1 VHTKISLVEAALE
14 RLDEHARDCRLC
26 PRECGVD
33 RTAGERG
40 YCGAGDSLRIS
51 HCLLHFGEEPVLSGV
66 SDCGRDGTGPTSL
79 RKGSGTIFFSGCHLR
94 CVYCQNYQI
103 SQQGIGEDRTA
114 DDLARAMLDL
124 EAQGAANIN
133 LVSPTHFLLPLLE
146 SLRIALDKGLSLPV
160 VYNCSG
166 YESDRVL
173 RSLEGV
179 VDIYLPD
186 LKYASPILSG
196 TLSGAPDY
204 FETAKA
210 ALTEMYCQQPVLETD
225 SEGMALRGLIVRHL
239 VLPGHVEDSFRVLD
253 WLGRDLSLSVG
264 ISLMSQYLPGF
275 EAPQGLNRALTAEE
289 YRKAQAFAES
299 LGFESLFVQ
308 PEPFVRDEHLNPDFT
323 REKPFDWR
331 ELK

>member
-1 VHTKISLVEAALE
+1 LHTKISLVEAALE
-14 RLDEHARDCRLC
+14 RLDGHARDCRLC

-103 SQQGIGEDRTA
+103 SQLGAGEDRTTG
-114 DDLARAMLDL
+114 DLARSMLDL

-133 LVSPTHFLLPLLE
+133 LVSPTHMLLPLLE
-146 SLRIALDKGLSLPV
+146 ALRIAIEKGLSLPV

-196 TLSGAPDY
+196 PLSGAPDY
-204 FETAKA
+204 FETAKT
-210 ALTEMYCQQPVLETD
+210 ALTEMFCQQPVLETD
-225 SEGMALRGLIVRHL
+225 AEGIALRGLIVRHL
-239 VLPGHVEDSFRVLD
+239 VLPGHVENSCRVLD
-253 WLGRDLSLSVG
+253 WLGQDLSPSVG
-264 ISLMSQYLPGF
+264 VSLMSQYLPCF
-275 EAPQGLNRALTAEE
+275 RAPQDLHRALTAEE
-289 YRKAQAFAES
+289 YRTAQAYAEG

-308 PEPFVRDEHLNPDFT
+308 PEPFERGEHMNPDFT
-323 REKPFDWR
+323 REKPFDW
-331 ELK
+331 EEPK